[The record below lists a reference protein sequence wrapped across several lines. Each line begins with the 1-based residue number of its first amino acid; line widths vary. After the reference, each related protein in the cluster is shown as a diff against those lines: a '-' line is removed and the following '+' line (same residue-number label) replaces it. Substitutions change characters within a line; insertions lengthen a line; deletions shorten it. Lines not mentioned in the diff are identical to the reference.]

1 MNKFLLTGAAIT
13 AITISVAGIIV
24 AGGLIPAKA
33 QNTPTHALVALG
45 FVFNGY
51 SSDANCHAAGDA
63 ITSNVNGGTF
73 KPNYYC
79 VPMTNTT
86 SSLVAVGGGYS
97 SSAF

>member
-1 MNKFLLTGAAIT
+1 MKKLLFACTTIGAIAAASAISAVQVT
-13 AITISVAGIIV
+13 
-24 AGGLIPAKA
+24 KA
-33 QNTPTHALVALG
+33 QTTPSHALLAMG

-51 SSDANCHAAGDA
+51 TSDVACRNAGDA
-63 ITSNVNGGTF
+63 ITSNVNGGTY

-86 SSLVAVGGGYS
+86 ATLPVVGGGAPS